1 MNPQKELLRGL
12 WVNPMINKEGLT
24 QPPPGRPVAVSPAQR
39 MLHEVQVAHLYPE
52 NPIPL
57 N

>member
-1 MNPQKELLRGL
+1 MNPKKELLRGL